1 MKRGLLIREPAQ
13 DWARRAYE
21 SLLPGAHAAVFGN
34 PRVPQ
39 EAEDAGFEVRDCIL
53 VIGPVMHHIWLLRRP
68 ISEPTVAQQVL
79 KTGTGG
85 LWIDGCRVLTQDN
98 LNGGAYTK
106 GEPPDDPTSWKLFGL
121 TRKAHGEYQQP
132 AGRWP
137 ADLVLVHTPECK
149 QEGTKRVKGTAP
161 MGPHPGVT
169 ASGVTYGEFKG
180 KPTPVRRTDEEGQET
195 VPSWL
200 CPPTCPVLALDKQS
214 GERPSGGRDALVGD
228 AGSRTWREAEGR
240 SNLVLRASDYK
251 RAASTGGASRFFPQ
265 FPSEDAL
272 DSWLLLLLLGPGEE
286 EP

>member
-106 GEPPDDPTSWKLFGL
+106 G
-121 TRKAHGEYQQP
+121 A
-132 AGRWP
+132 
-137 ADLVLVHTPECK
+137 
-149 QEGTKRVKGTAP
+149 
-161 MGPHPGVT
+161 GPHARVQAG
-169 ASGVTYGEFKG
+169 GY
-180 KPTPVRRTDEEGQET
+180 EEGQGDGAHGA
-195 VPSWL
+195 S
-200 CPPTCPVLALDKQS
+200 
-214 GERPSGGRDALVGD
+214 SGGDSQRGD
-228 AGSRTWREAEGR
+228 
-240 SNLVLRASDYK
+240 LR
-251 RAASTGGASRFFPQ
+251 
-265 FPSEDAL
+265 
-272 DSWLLLLLLGPGEE
+272 
-286 EP
+286 